1 MTTCKEVTRTI
12 ASDELANLGARHRLA
27 ARLHLF
33 RCRHCRR
40 YEAQIRAIGGA
51 VQGLFGAPD
60 ESSATLDRLT
70 EAILE
75 GPPGAET
82 DGKDVGRPH

>member
-1 MTTCKEVTRTI
+1 MTTCKEVARTI
-12 ASDELANLGARHRLA
+12 ASDELPNLSARRRLA
-27 ARLHLF
+27 VRFHLL

-51 VQGLFGAPD
+51 VQGLFGVPE

-70 EAILE
+70 EAIVE

-82 DGKDVGRPH
+82 DDVDIGRPH

>member
-12 ASDELANLGARHRLA
+12 ASDELANLSTRRRLA
-27 ARLHLF
+27 VRFHLF

-51 VQGLFGAPD
+51 VQGMFGAPE

-75 GPPGAET
+75 RPPGAGT
-82 DGKDVGRPH
+82 DTEDIGRPH

>member
-1 MTTCKEVTRTI
+1 MRSCKEVARTI
-12 ASDELANLGARHRLA
+12 ASDELANLSARRRLA
-27 ARLHLF
+27 VRFHLF

-51 VQGLFGAPD
+51 VQELFGGPE
-60 ESSATLDRLT
+60 ESSATLDLLT

-82 DGKDVGRPH
+82 DAEDIGRPH

>member
-12 ASDELANLGARHRLA
+12 ASDDLANLSARRRLSV
-27 ARLHLF
+27 RFHLF
-33 RCRHCRR
+33 RCRHCRL

-51 VQGLFGAPD
+51 VQAMFGAPE
-60 ESSATLDRLT
+60 ESSDTLDRLT

-75 GPPGAET
+75 GPSGAET
-82 DGKDVGRPH
+82 DANDIGRQH

>member
-1 MTTCKEVTRTI
+1 MTSCKEVARTI
-12 ASDELANLGARHRLA
+12 ASDEMANLSARRRLA
-27 ARLHLF
+27 VRFHMF

-51 VQGLFGAPD
+51 VQELFAVPE

-75 GPPGAET
+75 SPRGAET
-82 DGKDVGRPH
+82 DAEDIGRPH

>member
-1 MTTCKEVTRTI
+1 MTTCKKVARMI
-12 ASDELANLGARHRLA
+12 ASDELANLSARRRLA
-27 ARLHLF
+27 VRFHLF
-33 RCRHCRR
+33 RCLHCRR
-40 YEAQIRAIGGA
+40 YESQIRAIGGA
-51 VQGLFGAPD
+51 VQGLFGVPE

-82 DGKDVGRPH
+82 DAEDIGRPH